1 MQTPIVK
8 QIRSVLIVILLLS
21 VFFSLGDSLR
31 AADHTVQYPEYVPE
45 ILWCRG
51 CTPTSASMA
60 LGYWD
65 NYSGGGIYNG
75 SGRLIDYWQ
84 DLSQYSDG
92 TGSKVNVPNILEE
105 LRIDMGTDVNGGTW
119 TSAIGPG
126 IKSVANNRNSYSYNS
141 VQCYGGSQNDYCWET
156 ITGEISNNRPFVWS
170 VGINNQVGHSLC
182 AWGYTDSKYVIVYNT
197 WNYGREDWYYT
208 KYDNGP
214 NTDWQYVD
222 TVEPGGWQGDNQ
234 LALDQPRGGETLV
247 GGQGFNVRWY
257 HWGSLIDTVTLYYS
271 TDGGNTWTSIA
282 TSVGSSAG
290 WNGYL
295 WRVPNVTSGKVRV
308 KINGFDNTAYI
319 AGDGTKSNLAVL
331 PDTIPPNNPTGCTET
346 HGVVSSVWQ
355 NTVDTPAFAWN
366 GASDGSG
373 SAVKGYYWYFG
384 DNLSADPATWTATA
398 GCNPSAVS
406 SGTYYLR
413 VKTEDNAGNRSSP
426 VTLFIFKYDGIMP
439 ADGILNGTANDRQIA
454 LSWNGFSDSGGSGL
468 RGTDTYKVVR
478 NTGTPPSMKC
488 TNGTQVYLGNGNSAT
503 DPGLSNGT
511 QYFYRICA
519 YDSAG
524 NVSAGATINAT
535 PTSGTMARVEIDHAN
550 RADLVVT
557 VGRGNVNSPSWS
569 KVVSNRSGS
578 GANIYAD
585 VDISGGV
592 AYLPPSGSNVWFLKV
607 SDQRSGSTGTIKTF
621 RITHQGQTYN
631 STNPPVSIRDN
642 QTSYA
647 YIRGP
652 TVPYTLTLASLNPNS
667 GVPIT
672 ISPNDNG
679 GQGNGSTQFTRTYNS
694 NTVVTLTAPGTAGGN
709 TFQKWQRDGVDYGTR
724 VSTTVT
730 MNANRTMTAVYGSP
744 PPSGAMARVEIDHT
758 YRGDLV
764 VTVGVGNVSS
774 PSWSKVVS
782 NRSGGSADNLYV
794 DVDLSG
800 GSAYLPPDG
809 SKVWFLKVSDQAYG
823 DTGTIRTFRITYQ
836 GQTFSST
843 DPPVS
848 VRDNQTSYAYIR

>member
-1 MQTPIVK
+1 MK
-8 QIRSVLIVILLLS
+8 NIRFVLIVILLLS
-21 VFFSLGDSLR
+21 VFFSLRDSSW
-31 AADHTVQYPEYVPE
+31 AADHTVQHPEYVPQ

-51 CTPTSASMA
+51 CTPTSASMV

-65 NYSGGGIYNG
+65 NYAVGGIYNG
-75 SGRLIDYWQ
+75 LGRLIDYWQ

-92 TGSKVNVPNILEE
+92 TGSKVNVPNILDE

-119 TSAIGPG
+119 TNKIGPG
-126 IKSVANNRNSYSYNS
+126 IKSVANSRNSYSYNS

-156 ITGEISNNRPFVWS
+156 ITGEISNDRPFVWS
-170 VGINNQVGHSLC
+170 VGINNQVGHSVC

-214 NTDWQYVD
+214 NTDWQYID

-234 LALDQPRGGETLV
+234 LALDQPRGGESLV
-247 GGQGFNVRWY
+247 GGQGFNIRWY
-257 HWGSLIDTVTLYYS
+257 HWGSLTDNVTLYYS
-271 TDGGNTWTSIA
+271 IDGGNTWTSMA
-282 TSVGSSAG
+282 TSVGSSTG
-290 WNGYL
+290 WNSYL
-295 WRVPNVTSGKVRV
+295 WSVPNVTSSKVRV
-308 KINGFDNTAYI
+308 KIYGFDNTVYI
-319 AGDGTKSNLAVL
+319 AGDGTKSNLAIIA
-331 PDTIPPNNPTGCTET
+331 DTVPPNNPTSCTET
-346 HGVVSSVWQ
+346 HGALNDVWQ
-355 NTVDTPAFAWN
+355 NTVDTPAFTWN

-373 SAVKGYYWYFG
+373 SSVKGYYWFFG
-384 DNLSADPATWTATA
+384 NNSSADPTTWTVTG
-398 GCNPSAVS
+398 GCNPSVAS

-413 VKTEDNAGNRSSP
+413 VKTGDNAGNQSSP
-426 VTLFIFKYDGIMP
+426 VTLFIFRYDGIMP
-439 ADGILNGTANDRQIA
+439 TDGILSATANDRQIA

-478 NTGTPPSMKC
+478 NTGTPPNMKC

-524 NVSAGATINAT
+524 NISAGATINAT
-535 PTSGTMARVEIDHAN
+535 PASGT
-550 RADLVVT
+550 T
-557 VGRGNVNSPSWS
+557 
-569 KVVSNRSGS
+569 
-578 GANIYAD
+578 
-585 VDISGGV
+585 
-592 AYLPPSGSNVWFLKV
+592 
-607 SDQRSGSTGTIKTF
+607 
-621 RITHQGQTYN
+621 
-631 STNPPVSIRDN
+631 
-642 QTSYA
+642 
-647 YIRGP
+647 
-652 TVPYTLTLASLNPNS
+652 
-667 GVPIT
+667 
-672 ISPNDNG
+672 
-679 GQGNGSTQFTRTYNS
+679 
-694 NTVVTLTAPGTAGGN
+694 
-709 TFQKWQRDGVDYGTR
+709 
-724 VSTTVT
+724 
-730 MNANRTMTAVYGSP
+730 
-744 PPSGAMARVEIDHT
+744 ARVEIDHT

-782 NRSGGSADNLYV
+782 NRSGGSADNVYV

-800 GSAYLPPDG
+800 GSAYLPPGG

-848 VRDNQTSYAYIR
+848 VRDNQTSYTYIRGPTVPYTLTVASSSPGSGISITVSPNDNGGQGNGTTQFTRTYNSNAVVTLTAPGTAGGNTFQKWQRDGVDYGTSQTANVTMDNNHLVTAVYGASPPPGSTARVEINHANRADLVVTVGVGNVNSPSWSKVISNRSGSGGNIYVDVDLSGGAAYLPPGGSNVWFLKVSDQRFGSTGTIKTFKITYQGQTYNSTNPPVSIRDFQTGYAYIR